1 MAMEKKLSQ
10 AEIDELVRQMVEGA
24 QLREEKV
31 AVPTEGKRIE
41 RYDFR
46 GSQRLSRDQ
55 IRTLARVNKMFTR
68 TVSTLL
74 AHRVRDNVSVD
85 ASMVQQM
92 TYPEFT
98 RLIPNPTLLAIYDVQ
113 PINLKV
119 ILQIDLRMVFLIYD
133 RLCGGPGTIPSVIRE
148 LSDVET
154 AVIRRHLLET
164 LGGALAQG
172 WEGVRELQFTLSQI
186 ESNPFYLNVNLEQDQ
201 LVLVTFETKIGQFIE
216 TFNVCIP
223 YEMVEFLIP
232 KSPHR
237 SRVYYQRK
245 PSEQEMQRL
254 QARLQNTSVKLDA
267 QLGRT
272 TLTVAQLLDLR
283 VGDVIAF
290 DQLVK
295 EPLTIR
301 IAGLPKFQGIPGT
314 AGRRLAVRITG
325 ALREESEE

>member
-10 AEIDELVRQMVEGA
+10 AEIDELVRQMVAGA
-24 QLREEKV
+24 RPREEKTSP
-31 AVPTEGKRIE
+31 AEGKRIE

-68 TVSTLL
+68 TVATLL
-74 AHRVRDNVSVD
+74 AHRVRDSVSVD
-85 ASMVQQM
+85 ASVVQQM
-92 TYPEFT
+92 TFPEFT
-98 RLIPNPTLLAIYDVQ
+98 RLIPNPTLLAIYDVH
-113 PINLKV
+113 PLNLKV
-119 ILQIDLRMVFLIYD
+119 ILQIDLRLVFFIYD
-133 RLCGGPGTIPSVIRE
+133 RLCGGPGTMPSVVRE

-164 LGGALAQG
+164 MAGALAQG

-201 LVLVTFETKIGQFIE
+201 LVLVTFEAKVGQAIE

-237 SRVYYQRK
+237 SRVDYQRK
-245 PSEQEMQRL
+245 PSEQEVRRL
-254 QARLQNTSVKLDA
+254 QSRLEKAAVKVDA

-272 TLTVAQLLDLR
+272 TMTVAQLLDLR
-283 VGDVIAF
+283 IGDIIAF
-290 DQLVK
+290 DQPVK
-295 EPLTIR
+295 EPLTVR
-301 IAGLPKFQGIPGT
+301 IAGLPKFLGVPGT
-314 AGRRLAVRITG
+314 VGRRLAVRITG
-325 ALREESEE
+325 ALREELEE